1 MSKAFVIKNK
11 EGKYPDDTQF
21 QPFFTTKDICKT
33 TLYKNFEEAQ
43 KARRSEFYK
52 VVEITIAEGGLENEL
67 AEKDKEI
74 EKLHKALDSQ
84 KRHIDIIEQPFRGRA
99 TKRTGDVYKDFVL
112 EIRKQFCDEIREKLG
127 MNQYNTCE
135 NTVFD
140 VHYDE
145 LKEILDQIEQAEGG
159 MK

>member
-52 VVEITIAEGGLENEL
+52 VVEITIAEGDLL
-67 AEKDKEI
+67 
-74 EKLHKALDSQ
+74 Q
-84 KRHIDIIEQPFRGRA
+84 KIA
-99 TKRTGDVYKDFVL
+99 
-112 EIRKQFCDEIREKLG
+112 
-127 MNQYNTCE
+127 
-135 NTVFD
+135 
-140 VHYDE
+140 E
-145 LKEILDQIEQAEGG
+145 LKDYICSYNNEINNRPQICNEYIDATCKDILEK
-159 MK
+159 MKELKL